1 MGTKIS
7 FFLQSLKENDFL
19 VMRVSFKRPPLS
31 RLFPLLCLVTFLL
44 ALWFNSPQAI
54 AQQPLS
60 EIRGVWM
67 TSNDMD
73 TLRDR
78 SKMQAAVNRLQQ
90 LHFNTIYPVIWN
102 AGYATYPSQVVQ
114 DRGIQSFVYKG
125 MQDQDILAE
134 LIDYAHAQG
143 LLVIPWFEFGFMAPP
158 SSELAMKYSNWLTE
172 KQDGSQTS
180 ISAAGEVVWLN
191 PLRPDV
197 QQFITDLV
205 MEVVSNY
212 DADGIQFDDHMSLP
226 NEFGYDRYTVDL
238 YTRETKKAPP
248 SNPRDAAWVKWRADK
263 ITEFMAKLNKAI
275 KAQKPKAFVSVSPN
289 YYDFAYNLTLQDW
302 LTWVRRNLV
311 DELLVQVYREDLN
324 SFVAQINRPEI
335 QESQGKISTGIGVLS
350 GLRNKPVSLY
360 QIQSQ
365 VRAAQERGLGVSFFY
380 YESLWDKAPE
390 PPFDRLSGF
399 QALFP
404 GPAPRS
410 TVQ

>member
-1 MGTKIS
+1 MKVP
-7 FFLQSLKENDFL
+7 LKL
-19 VMRVSFKRPPLS
+19 PAIS
-31 RLFPLLCLVTFLL
+31 RLFPVLCLAAFLMVIWL
-44 ALWFNSPQAI
+44 SSAQVAVS
-54 AQQPLS
+54 QQPRS

-67 TSNDMD
+67 TTNDMD

-78 SKMQAAVNRLQQ
+78 PKMQAAVYQ
-90 LHFNTIYPVIWN
+90 LRQLNFNTLYPVVWN

-114 DRGIQSFVYKG
+114 DRGIQAFVYKG
-125 MQDQDILAE
+125 MQEQDILAE

-143 LLVIPWFEFGFMAPP
+143 LLVVPWFEFGFMAPP
-158 SSELAMKYSNWLTE
+158 TSELAMKYSTWLTE
-172 KQDGSQTS
+172 KQDGGQTS

-191 PLRPDV
+191 PFRPEV

-205 MEVVSNY
+205 LEVVSKY
-212 DADGIQFDDHMSLP
+212 DVDGIQFDDHLALP
-226 NEFGYDRYTVDL
+226 NEFGYDRYTVAL

-248 SNPRDAAWVKWRADK
+248 SNPRDPAWVKWRADK

-275 KAQKPKAFVSVSPN
+275 KDQKPKALVSVSPN

-311 DELLVQVYREDLN
+311 DELLVQVYRYDLE
-324 SFVAQINRPEI
+324 SFVAEINRAEI
-335 QESQGKISTGIGVLS
+335 QESQTKISTGIGVLS
-350 GLRNKPVSLY
+350 GLRNRPVAIE

-365 VRAAQERGLGVSFFY
+365 VRAAQERGLGISFFY
-380 YESLWDKAPE
+380 YESLWHKAPE
-390 PPFDRLSGF
+390 PIFDRLAGL

-404 GPAPRS
+404 FPAPRS